1 MKIELKHEISHR
13 KKMKHLIKNRLKM
26 VKKELV
32 NLKTDNRNYS
42 F

>member
-26 VKKELV
+26 VKKRACKLE
-32 NLKTDNRNYS
+32 DRQ
-42 F
+42 